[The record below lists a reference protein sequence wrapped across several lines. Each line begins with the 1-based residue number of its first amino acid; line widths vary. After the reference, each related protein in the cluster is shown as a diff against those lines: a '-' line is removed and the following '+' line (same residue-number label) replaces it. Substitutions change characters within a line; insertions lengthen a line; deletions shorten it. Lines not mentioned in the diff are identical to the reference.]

1 MAQFQNVIQGTNS
14 IYSQIEL
21 GLNTST
27 IRPAGLMDKIRIAS
41 ETGYS
46 AIELWNDDLTA
57 YEEQGGSLADVK
69 KALDDYGLSV
79 PTVIALHGWLNT
91 TGTEHQEAIEE
102 AKRRMAQAAAIG
114 STYIISSPPREV
126 ADLQLGGKNY
136 RELLEL
142 GREFGVKPAMEFLGF
157 VDGVNQVK
165 HAWEVMEV
173 ADHPDST
180 IVLDPFHIYRGGGE
194 IEDIKGIPGEKIAV
208 FHFNDAPA
216 QPAREAQSDADRVYP
231 GDGILDLG
239 QMISILNDAGYTG
252 VISLELFNPT
262 YWEQNPAEVARIG
275 LEKMRAIVEV

>member
-1 MAQFQNVIQGTNS
+1 MS
-14 IYSQIEL
+14 
-21 GLNTST
+21 
-27 IRPAGLMDKIRIAS
+27 RKP
-41 ETGYS
+41 
-46 AIELWNDDLTA
+46 
-57 YEEQGGSLADVK
+57 
-69 KALDDYGLSV
+69 LDDYGLSV

-91 TGTEHQEAIEE
+91 TGAEHQEAIEE
-102 AKRRMAQAAAIG
+102 AKRRMAQAAAVG

-165 HAWEVMEV
+165 QAWEVMEV

-194 IEDIKGIPGEKIAV
+194 IEDMKGIPGEKIAV

-216 QPAREAQSDADRVYP
+216 DPARAEQSDADRVYP
-231 GDGILDLG
+231 GRWYSRPRTNDLYPERRWICRHHLTGIIQPELLG
-239 QMISILNDAGYTG
+239 AGSGRSRSNWVGKDAGCYKQSLKNVKLRQILPRAKLFKPSIRRRYTMTKKND
-252 VISLELFNPT
+252 SF
-262 YWEQNPAEVARIG
+262 R
-275 LEKMRAIVEV
+275 EKPNEAQCRSNFKGR